1 VIAHPF
7 DSDEEA
13 VSSLFL
19 KENESA
25 IPVTLR
31 VDQYTAKLANTGK
44 IDAKLERLAI
54 DIARKS
60 KNHLLGED
68 KSRTALAAAC
78 IYLAA
83 TLLGVNLIRIDLPK
97 MAGVTG
103 VTIRSRCNDILT
115 GFKLT
120 IRVKPM

>member
-1 VIAHPF
+1 
-7 DSDEEA
+7 
-13 VSSLFL
+13 LFL
-19 KENESA
+19 EENESA
-25 IPVTLR
+25 IPVTLG

-44 IDAKLERLAI
+44 IDATVERLAI

-60 KNHLLGED
+60 KNHLLGEC
-68 KSRTALAAAC
+68 TALAAAC

-83 TLLGVNLIRIDLPK
+83 TLLGVNLLRIDLPK
-97 MAGVTG
+97 MAGLTE

-120 IRVKPM
+120 IRVQPM